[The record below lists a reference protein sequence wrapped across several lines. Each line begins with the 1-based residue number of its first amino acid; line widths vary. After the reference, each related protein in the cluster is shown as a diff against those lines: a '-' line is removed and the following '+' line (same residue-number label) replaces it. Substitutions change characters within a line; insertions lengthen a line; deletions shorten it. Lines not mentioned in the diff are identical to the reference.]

1 MLGIDG
7 EDGFVLGEGTLGIGL
22 VLRHQ
27 EVGVCHAGGHIAGE
41 SCYEGVEKRARLGL
55 TPEFIQGLGQL
66 QSGLAARGRE
76 PLRAGE
82 WSQGL
87 LVVPLP

>member
-7 EDGFVLGEGTLGIGL
+7 EDGFVLGEGPCGVGL

-27 EVGVCHAGGHIAGE
+27 EVGVCHAGGHVAGE
-41 SCYEGVEKRARLGL
+41 GCYEGVEKGAGLGL
-55 TPEFIQGLGQL
+55 TSEFIQGLGQL
-66 QSGLAARGRE
+66 QSGFDAFGCE

-82 WSQGL
+82 RR
-87 LVVPLP
+87 